1 LLSRRSARREEWGNP
16 AEEKFF
22 DYMLSYSPIN
32 NVAAQAYPALLITAG
47 LNDPRVAYWEP
58 AKWTATLRDLKT
70 DDNPLLLKV
79 RSSFCTAPSRERSWG
94 DTHGR
99 RKEPCPHD
107 HMILRVDR
115 VGSHGRWKDRV
126 GSHGRWS
133 IACYGRL
140 GVFW

>member
-79 RSSFCTAPSRERSWG
+79 RSSFCTAPSREELGGYTRE
-94 DTHGR
+94 
-99 RKEPCPHD
+99 KERTLPT
-107 HMILRVDR
+107 
-115 VGSHGRWKDRV
+115 
-126 GSHGRWS
+126 
-133 IACYGRL
+133 
-140 GVFW
+140 

>member
-1 LLSRRSARREEWGNP
+1 MGHP

-79 RSSFCTAPSRERSWG
+79 RSSFCTAPSREEQELVDLHRSWK
-94 DTHGR
+94 R
-99 RKEPCPHD
+99 PCLRTA
-107 HMILRVDR
+107 HMTI
-115 VGSHGRWKDRV
+115 
-126 GSHGRWS
+126 
-133 IACYGRL
+133 
-140 GVFW
+140 